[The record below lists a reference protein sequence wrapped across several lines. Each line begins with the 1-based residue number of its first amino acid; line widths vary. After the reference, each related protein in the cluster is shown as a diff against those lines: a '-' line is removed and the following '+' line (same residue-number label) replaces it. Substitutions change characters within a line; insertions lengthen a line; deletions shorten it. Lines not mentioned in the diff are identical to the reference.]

1 MIGLWVF
8 LGGVVGSL
16 MLLALLLDD
25 RIREV
30 KKRILM
36 TVTLG
41 DVGKD
46 AQGHFTAAYRGGKV
60 TLTDKTITYT
70 SEWGNEFEYRTH
82 SKFGMKVLLTVFRRG
97 KE

>member
-1 MIGLWVF
+1 MIVLWFF

-16 MLLALLLDD
+16 MLLALLLAK
-25 RIREV
+25 RITEV
-30 KKRILM
+30 KVRILK

-41 DVGKD
+41 DVAKD
-46 AQGHFTAAYRGGKV
+46 AQGNFTAAYRGGKV

-70 SEWGNEFEYRTH
+70 SEWGNEFEFRTH
-82 SKFGMKVLLTVFRRG
+82 SKFGIEVMVAVFWKG

>member
-1 MIGLWVF
+1 MIGLWFF
-8 LGGVVGSL
+8 LGAVVGSL
-16 MLLALLLDD
+16 MLLVLLLAK
-25 RIREV
+25 RISEV
-30 KKRILM
+30 KERILK
-36 TVTLG
+36 TVALG
-41 DVGKD
+41 DVWKD

-82 SKFGMKVLLTVFRRG
+82 SKFGMKVLLAVFLRG

>member
-1 MIGLWVF
+1 M
-8 LGGVVGSL
+8 VGSL
-16 MLLALLLDD
+16 MLLALLLAD
-25 RIREV
+25 RISEV
-30 KKRILM
+30 KERILK

-46 AQGHFTAAYRGGKV
+46 TQGHFTASYRGGKV

-70 SEWGNEFEYRTH
+70 SEWENEFEFRTH
-82 SKFGMKVLLTVFRRG
+82 SKFGIEVMVAIFWKG